1 MLDGLYFFLCI
12 FFLVCLGPKNRVES
26 VIKAYH
32 EGEYDFGIDYNV
44 VMSITGYDIEDAKD
58 LLAAHSKND
67 SGM

>member
-1 MLDGLYFFLCI
+1 MLKEWILIISF
-12 FFLVCLGPKNRVES
+12 LGPKNRVDS

-32 EGEYDFGIDYNV
+32 EGEYDFGVDYNV
-44 VMSITGYDIEDAKD
+44 VMSITGYDIEEAKE